1 MDLRH
6 ERDVL
11 KSLRDRVY
19 VSVGLLVGI
28 LVVGTA
34 GYRLVG
40 GSEYSIFDCLY
51 MTVITV
57 STVGFEEVIDL
68 HKHPGG
74 RAFTIFLIITGMGIL
89 LYVLSNFTAFIV
101 EGDMF
106 RAFRRRKMEKILKK
120 IENHYIVCGVGRIG
134 SHIVQ
139 ELVRTGHPVVM
150 IDMSEDQASGFSD
163 AFPDIVLLEGDAV
176 DNELL
181 LAARIEKARGL
192 FVSTGHDKDNLVI
205 TMSARQLS
213 RDVRIVTRCN
223 EMKNFD
229 KLKRAGADSVVSSNL
244 IGGLRMA
251 SEMVRPTVV
260 SFLDI
265 MLRDQETNLRVEEV
279 FVPEGSHVA
288 GTTVG
293 DLNLQ
298 SVADVLLLAIKK
310 DENNWLYNPKND
322 FSVQAGMRLI
332 IMGSPADRVKVE
344 HYMHKR

>member
-1 MDLRH
+1 MDLRQQ
-6 ERDVL
+6 RDVL
-11 KSLRDRVY
+11 KSLRARVLI
-19 VSVGLLVGI
+19 SLSLLLGI
-28 LVVGTA
+28 LAFGTI
-34 GYRLVG
+34 GYKLIG
-40 GSEYSIFDCLY
+40 GSEYSVFDCLY

-74 RAFTIFLIITGMGIL
+74 RALTIFLIITGMGIL
-89 LYVLSNFTAFIV
+89 LYVVSNFTAFIV
-101 EGDMF
+101 EGDMLTV
-106 RAFRRRKMEKILKK
+106 FRRRRMEKILSK

-134 SHIVQ
+134 LHIVQ
-139 ELVRTGHPVVM
+139 ELLQTGHAVVV
-150 IDMSEDQASGFSD
+150 IDMSEEQTGGFME
-163 AFPDIVLLEGDAV
+163 AFPDIAVLSGDAV
-176 DNELL
+176 DNDLL
-181 LAARIEKARGL
+181 LAARIDRARGL

-213 RDVRIVTRCN
+213 RNIRIVTRCN

-229 KLKRAGADSVVSSNL
+229 KLKRAGADSVVSANL

-279 FVPEGSHVA
+279 LVPQESHA
-288 GTTVG
+288 ANRMIG

-298 SVADVLLLAIKK
+298 SVADVLLLAIKR
-310 DENNWLYNPKND
+310 DDNNWLYNPKSD
-322 FSVQAGMRLI
+322 FVVEPGMRLI
-332 IMGSPADRVKVE
+332 IMGSPDDRIRVE
-344 HYMHKR
+344 NYLRK